1 MKFRRV
7 NTENGAREGR
17 ERFSCERD
25 EKGQSPARPY
35 LTLPYLT
42 SDPYLT
48 LPYLNSDP
56 YLPVFVGTRTVHIP
70 YISFLLSRG
79 CFKSGT

>member
-1 MKFRRV
+1 MLGKEESGFRA
-7 NTENGAREGR
+7 NGMR
-17 ERFSCERD
+17 RD
-25 EKGQSPARPY
+25 EALPD

-70 YISFLLSRG
+70 YIFFLLSRG